1 MQSKYSRYYTYV
13 KPIARNKFVRSY
25 ATTIF
30 NLIAISI
37 FALYAIR
44 PTVITILALQKS
56 VNEQKNILTSVV
68 EKRESLAKGRANYE
82 SLDPSVK
89 TKLANLIPNQ
99 PDLPVISA
107 VLGSLIT
114 RYEAT
119 VAGIQFQPVTLEPLN
134 TNPNKTA
141 AIQETELSFSIQ
153 GTYNQLGGILESLKK
168 IERLISIKSISM
180 NRLDGGMILMVVN
193 AKAYYLKN

>member
-1 MQSKYSRYYTYV
+1 MQPKYSRYYTYI

-37 FALYAIR
+37 FAMYAIR
-44 PTVITILALQKS
+44 PTVVTILALQKS
-56 VNEQKNILTSVV
+56 VAEQKSVLDNV
-68 EKRESLAKGRANYE
+68 ISKRESLAKGRANFE
-82 SLDPSVK
+82 ALDPSVK
-89 TKLANLIPNQ
+89 TKLANLVPNQ

-107 VLGSLIT
+107 VLGSLVT

-119 VAGIQFQPVTLEPLN
+119 VAGIQFQPVNLEPLVLS
-134 TNPNKTA
+134 PNKDA
-141 AIQETELSFSIQ
+141 SVQEAEFSFSIQ
-153 GTYNQLGGILESLKK
+153 GTYNQLSGILESLKK

-180 NRLDGGMILMVVN
+180 SRLDGGTILMVVN

>member
-56 VNEQKNILTSVV
+56 VDEQKNILTSVV

-89 TKLANLIPNQ
+89 TKLTNLIPNQ

-141 AIQETELSFSIQ
+141 AIQEAELSFSIQ